1 MRWVIALVL
10 LASGAASAEEPAKD
24 EKRTVVRFDG
34 DAIDGDV
41 VRPEGDLVAAQPEVK
56 LPSLVAPPASFAR
69 EAARD
74 IQRAAQAA
82 GSLVHQGG
90 GDGD

>member
-10 LASGAASAEEPAKD
+10 VASSGASADEPKD

>member
-1 MRWVIALVL
+1 MRWLIALVL
-10 LASGAASAEEPAKD
+10 LAATASAEEPRK

-41 VRPEGDLVAAQPEVK
+41 VRPEGDLVAARPQVS
-56 LPSLVAPPASFAR
+56 LPTLVAPPASFDR

-74 IQRAAQAA
+74 LQRAAQAA
-82 GSLVHQGG
+82 GALVRQGG